1 MASAVDTTFPADNVK
16 VSKATMRAQLL
27 IISNEITALQQRTS
41 VAGAQAFYGFVDE
54 AEVRHILNSFHDSQ
68 GDVIRDIAFGRVSMT
83 SND

>member
-41 VAGAQAFYGFVDE
+41 VAGAHAFYGFVDE
-54 AEVRHILNSFHDSQ
+54 AEVRQIVNSFHDSQ

-83 SND
+83 SN

>member
-41 VAGAQAFYGFVDE
+41 VAGALAFYGFVDE
-54 AEVRHILNSFHDSQ
+54 AEVRQIVNSFHDSQ

-83 SND
+83 SN